1 MNSLFKSLKV
11 EKQERI
17 INAAIKEFVQ
27 SGFDKASTNEI
38 VKEAGISKGSL
49 FNYFNN
55 KKELY
60 FYLIEHCVQVVE
72 KIYDLIDLNE
82 PDIFIR
88 LEKLGF
94 KKLEIQRKY
103 PQVFDFLFSLTQE
116 ESDEVRSEI
125 KQKID
130 SVFDQGIA
138 LVYEKI
144 DYFKFRDDIDIQKA
158 IEILTWTMRGFGE
171 KAINQLSTMEE
182 VGEEYLKEWEI
193 YSKMLKDSFYK

>member
-88 LEKLGF
+88 LEKLAF
-94 KKLEIQRKY
+94 EKLEIQRKY

-116 ESDEVRSEI
+116 ESDEVRNEI

-144 DYFKFRDDIDIQKA
+144 DYSKFRDDIDIQKA

>member
-55 KKELY
+55 KKDLY
-60 FYLIEHCVQVVE
+60 FYLIEHSVQVIE
-72 KIYDLIDLNE
+72 RIYDLIDLNE

-116 ESDEVRSEI
+116 ESDEVRKEI

-130 SVFDQGIA
+130 SIFNQGLA

-144 DYFKFRDDIDIQKA
+144 DYSKFRDDIDIQKA

>member
-55 KKELY
+55 KKDLY
-60 FYLIEHCVQVVE
+60 FYLIEHSVQVIE
-72 KIYDLIDLNE
+72 RIYDLIDLNE

-94 KKLEIQRKY
+94 KKLEIQGKY

-116 ESDEVRSEI
+116 ESDEVRKEI

-130 SVFDQGIA
+130 SIFNQGIA

-144 DYFKFRDDIDIQKA
+144 DYSKFRDDIDIQKA
-158 IEILTWTMRGFGE
+158 IEILTWTMRGFGD

>member
-55 KKELY
+55 KKDLY
-60 FYLIEHCVQVVE
+60 FYLIEHSVQVIE
-72 KIYDLIDLNE
+72 RIYDLIDLNE

-116 ESDEVRSEI
+116 ESDDVRKEI

-130 SVFDQGIA
+130 SIFNQGLA

-144 DYFKFRDDIDIQKA
+144 DYSKFRDDIDIQKA
-158 IEILTWTMRGFGE
+158 IEILTWTMRGFGD

>member
-1 MNSLFKSLKV
+1 MNSLFKSLKI

-144 DYFKFRDDIDIQKA
+144 DYSKFRDDIDIQKA

>member
-55 KKELY
+55 KKDLY
-60 FYLIEHCVQVVE
+60 FYLIEHSVQVVE

-116 ESDEVRSEI
+116 ESDEVRKEI

-130 SVFDQGIA
+130 SIFNQGIA

-144 DYFKFRDDIDIQKA
+144 DYSKFRDDIDIQKA
-158 IEILTWTMRGFGE
+158 IEILTWTMRGFGD
-171 KAINQLSTMEE
+171 KAINQLSTIEE

>member
-88 LEKLGF
+88 LEKLAF
-94 KKLEIQRKY
+94 KKLETQRKY

-116 ESDEVRSEI
+116 ESDEVRNEI

-144 DYFKFRDDIDIQKA
+144 DYSKFRDDIDIQKA

>member
-55 KKELY
+55 KKDLY
-60 FYLIEHCVQVVE
+60 FYLIEHSVQVIE
-72 KIYDLIDLNE
+72 RIYNLIDLNE

-116 ESDEVRSEI
+116 ESDDVRKEI

-130 SVFDQGIA
+130 SIFNQGLA

-144 DYFKFRDDIDIQKA
+144 DYSKFRDDIDIQKA
-158 IEILTWTMRGFGE
+158 IEILTWTMRGFGD